1 MIAVLFTAGNFGST
15 IEYCLR
21 QFSQE
26 LAKVDAE
33 VLPDGSMHG
42 FQKELHPTMLSQWK
56 NIDQAQIITPV
67 FPNQDYLSGRAC
79 IEWYRTA
86 LPNHKVI
93 LIDSANQSQAERCQL
108 FAYYKIPTLLDA
120 VMKDK
125 AQSWNP
131 AYGHWRHME
140 KWELRE
146 ALSFYIDQQ
155 SDLVDMARYATDNW
169 LVVSPQSI
177 LDDLPG
183 QVRCM
188 LDFCGL
194 TYNGDSIDAFYQ
206 KWLVKQQYILQ
217 EAETVE
223 LILRAIEN
231 NTIIEWQPLST
242 VGEAIVQSR
251 LRRIGYKLDMPGLDV
266 LPCDSNRLI
275 ACFLAN
281 RS

>member
-26 LAKVDAE
+26 LTKVKAE

-42 FQKELHPTMLSQWK
+42 FQKELHPLMLSQCK
-56 NIDQAQIITPV
+56 DFDEAQIITPV
-67 FPNQDYLSGRAC
+67 FPNYDYLSGPAC
-79 IEWYRTA
+79 VEWYRTA
-86 LPNHKVI
+86 LNNHKVI

-108 FAYYKIPTLLDA
+108 FAYHKVPTMIDA

-125 AQSWNP
+125 ARSWNI
-131 AYGHWRHME
+131 AYQHWRDMQ

-155 SDLVDMARYATDNW
+155 SDLVNMARYATDNW

-206 KWLVKQQYILQ
+206 KWLAKQQYILQ
-217 EAETVE
+217 QAETVD
-223 LILRAIEN
+223 LVLRAIEN
-231 NTIIEWQPLST
+231 NTLIEWQPLSIF
-242 VGEAIVQSR
+242 GEAIVQSR
-251 LRRIGYKLDMPGLDV
+251 LRRMSHELDMPGLDV
-266 LPCDSNRLI
+266 LPCDSNRLR
-275 ACFLAN
+275 ACFLSN